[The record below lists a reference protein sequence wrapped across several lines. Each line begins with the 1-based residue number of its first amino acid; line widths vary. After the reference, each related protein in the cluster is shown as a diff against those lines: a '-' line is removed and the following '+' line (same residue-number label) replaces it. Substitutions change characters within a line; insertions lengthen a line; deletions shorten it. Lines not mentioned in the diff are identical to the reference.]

1 MTEGPG
7 PTSSP
12 RSLTAPRVTCRL
24 SLVGF
29 GRRQILTPWRIMVS
43 HRLFFHMQVL
53 LHWFGWWLDASC
65 GSCAYAC
72 SSSLRPTYACLST
85 YCLGG
90 YTALLS
96 PRTSSVSPHPVLHR
110 NPRHIHSMVTCQS
123 VGVLHPVDRLI
134 LSTTASPSASLVQS
148 SVHSALVD
156 PHWHCVM
163 EEEYQAL
170 VANHT

>member
-1 MTEGPG
+1 
-7 PTSSP
+7 
-12 RSLTAPRVTCRL
+12 
-24 SLVGF
+24 
-29 GRRQILTPWRIMVS
+29 
-43 HRLFFHMQVL
+43 
-53 LHWFGWWLDASC
+53 
-65 GSCAYAC
+65 
-72 SSSLRPTYACLST
+72 
-85 YCLGG
+85 
-90 YTALLS
+90 
-96 PRTSSVSPHPVLHR
+96 
-110 NPRHIHSMVTCQS
+110 MVTCQS